1 MSTAVLL
8 YSIKRDTAVPILS
21 IFFYFIHNNMMRQ
34 TVCRLRRIHFITQ
47 PSFSTCATTIRESSS
62 LLFPPF
68 TSLDRVR
75 IPLNL
80 RGHSLANHS
89 ATDINAALEE
99 YKYKKQTSVSLE
111 TLLDTGSGKLLH
123 ASSFPEK
130 KANAM
135 NLTVHE
141 RTVMQIAS
149 FLRHELP
156 VRLAH
161 RASELRDLPYGLS
174 DTPSVKQVASWYEQS
189 FMDVINCPDIDN
201 MESADKIARALQ
213 GIYSRHAETLVTI
226 AQGLIEFRKR
236 KLAES
241 DHEPLHQY
249 EELHA
254 FLDDFFLHRI
264 GVRMLIGQYLEI
276 REPPREG
283 YVGMVCTST
292 SAYQAI
298 KEASDH
304 ARFMCER
311 QFGDAPYVEIKGRTD
326 LTFSY
331 VPSHLYYMLFEV
343 LKNSMRATVEHHAT
357 EDDPFPELPDV
368 RVIISDGEDNED
380 VVIKVSD
387 EGGGFPRSH
396 MKRIFSYLYTT
407 AQGNTVTN
415 SSELKD
421 FGIEGPL
428 AGLGYGLPIS
438 RAYAR
443 YFGGDLSLVPMEGW
457 GTDAF
462 MHLSR
467 LKDHK
472 EPLP

>member
-1 MSTAVLL
+1 MNKFFILASRAAATRS
-8 YSIKRDTAVPILS
+8 YSKLMLPPTSIMKPLS
-21 IFFYFIHNNMMRQ
+21 
-34 TVCRLRRIHFITQ
+34 RLVIPRTLSNT
-47 PSFSTCATTIRESSS
+47 PSQVEAS
-62 LLFPPF
+62 
-68 TSLDRVR
+68 
-75 IPLNL
+75 
-80 RGHSLANHS
+80 
-89 ATDINAALEE
+89 LEE
-99 YKYKKQTSVSLE
+99 YNNRPQTSVSLE

-123 ASSFPEK
+123 ASLFPQSEADK
-130 KANAM
+130 QK
-135 NLTVHE
+135 LTTHE

-161 RASELRDLPYGLS
+161 RATELRDLPYGLS
-174 DTPSVKQVASWYEQS
+174 DSPSVRQVSAWYEES
-189 FMDVINCPDIDN
+189 FMDIVACPEVTN
-201 MESADKIARALQ
+201 MASADHIARALQ
-213 GIYSRHAETLVTI
+213 GIYSRHGETLVTI

-236 KLAES
+236 KMADS
-241 DHEPLHQY
+241 RDGEPLHEYKEIHQ
-249 EELHA
+249 
-254 FLDDFFLHRI
+254 FLDNFFLHRI

-276 REPPREG
+276 REPPRDG

-331 VPSHLYYMLFEV
+331 VPSHLYYMLFEI
-343 LKNSMRATVEHHAT
+343 LKNSMRATVEHHST
-357 EDDPFPELPDV
+357 EADPFPELPDV

-387 EGGGFPRSH
+387 EGGGFRRSH

-407 AQGNTVTN
+407 ARGNTVTN
-415 SSELKD
+415 SAELKD

-462 MHLSR
+462 LHLSR
-467 LKDHK
+467 LKNHK

>member
-1 MSTAVLL
+1 MFLRNLTRRLSRTYSTLSNCTEPIAYNALTRLPIPRTMSNEA
-8 YSIKRDTAVPILS
+8 
-21 IFFYFIHNNMMRQ
+21 
-34 TVCRLRRIHFITQ
+34 
-47 PSFSTCATTIRESSS
+47 
-62 LLFPPF
+62 PP
-68 TSLDRVR
+68 
-75 IPLNL
+75 
-80 RGHSLANHS
+80 
-89 ATDINAALEE
+89 DISAALEE
-99 YKYKKQTSVSLE
+99 YKNKPQTSVTME
-111 TLLDTGSGKLLH
+111 TLIDTGSGKLLH
-123 ASSFPEK
+123 ASRFPEA
-130 KANAM
+130 KADEQ
-135 NLTVHE
+135 NLTTHE

-161 RASELRDLPYGLS
+161 RASDLRNLPYGLS
-174 DTPSVKQVASWYEQS
+174 SSPSVQQVASWYEQS
-189 FMDVINCPDIDN
+189 FLDIIACPEVDSMDG
-201 MESADKIARALQ
+201 ADHIARALQ
-213 GIYSRHAETLVTI
+213 GIYSRHAETLVTV
-226 AQGLIEFRKR
+226 AQGLIEFRKSR
-236 KLAES
+236 KMKEAEKNKS
-241 DHEPLHQY
+241 IHRLHEYKAVH
-249 EELHA
+249 E

-283 YVGMVCTST
+283 YVGMVCTET

-343 LKNSMRATVEHHAT
+343 LKNAMRATVEHHSS

-396 MKRIFSYLYTT
+396 IGRIFSYLYTT
-407 AQGNTVTN
+407 ARGNTVTN
-415 SSELKD
+415 SAELKD

-462 MHLSR
+462 LHLSR

>member
-1 MSTAVLL
+1 MYRSLPL
-8 YSIKRDTAVPILS
+8 IGRY
-21 IFFYFIHNNMMRQ
+21 
-34 TVCRLRRIHFITQ
+34 
-47 PSFSTCATTIRESSS
+47 FSTRATSSTQLSS
-62 LLFPPF
+62 LVLPNLKRP
-68 TSLDRVR
+68 TQRLQHK
-75 IPLNL
+75 IPLSL
-80 RGHSLANHS
+80 RGHNLSQFS
-89 ATDINAALEE
+89 ATDIQAALEE
-99 YKYKKQTSVSLE
+99 YKNKKQTSVSLE
-111 TLLDTGSGKLLH
+111 TLLDTGSGKLLY
-123 ASSFPEK
+123 ASRFPES
-130 KANAM
+130 KAEALG
-135 NLTVHE
+135 LTTHE

-161 RASELRDLPYGLS
+161 RASELRDLPHGLS
-174 DTPSVKQVASWYEQS
+174 ASPSVQQVACWYEES
-189 FMDVINCPDIDN
+189 FIDIINCPDIDS
-201 MESADKIARALQ
+201 MDSADQIARTLQ

-226 AQGLIEFRKR
+226 AQGLIEFRKQ
-236 KLAES
+236 KIAEG
-241 DHEPLHQY
+241 EPLHKYKQV
-249 EELHA
+249 HT

-264 GVRMLIGQYLEI
+264 GMRMLIGQYLEI

-396 MKRIFSYLYTT
+396 MRRIFSYLYTT
-407 AQGNTVTN
+407 ASGNTVTN
-415 SSELKD
+415 SAELKD

-462 MHLSR
+462 LHLSR
-467 LKDHK
+467 LKNHR

>member
-1 MSTAVLL
+1 MMHRFNVVGRRFLSTHRLILPTNPKLL
-8 YSIKRDTAVPILS
+8 TRIPILRPLS
-21 IFFYFIHNNMMRQ
+21 NN
-34 TVCRLRRIHFITQ
+34 TT
-47 PSFSTCATTIRESSS
+47 PSQSE
-62 LLFPPF
+62 LL
-68 TSLDRVR
+68 T
-75 IPLNL
+75 
-80 RGHSLANHS
+80 
-89 ATDINAALEE
+89 E
-99 YKYKKQTSVSLE
+99 YKSKTQTSVSLE

-123 ASSFPEK
+123 ASRFPQAEADRLK
-130 KANAM
+130 
-135 NLTVHE
+135 LSTHE

-161 RASELRDLPYGLS
+161 RATELRDLPYGLS
-174 DTPSVKQVASWYEQS
+174 DSPSIKHVASWYEES
-189 FMDVINCPDIDN
+189 FFDILDCPEINTMQD
-201 MESADKIARALQ
+201 ADQIARALQ
-213 GIYSRHAETLVTI
+213 GIYSRHAETLVTV
-226 AQGLIEFRKR
+226 AQGLIEFRKM
-236 KLAES
+236 KLANKGNKGN
-241 DHEPLHQY
+241 EPLHEY
-249 EELHA
+249 KEVHA

-276 REPPREG
+276 REPPRAG

-331 VPSHLYYMLFEV
+331 VPSHLYYMLFEI
-343 LKNSMRATVEHHAT
+343 LKNSMRATVEHHST
-357 EDDPFPELPDV
+357 ESDPFPELPDV
-368 RVIISDGEDNED
+368 RVVISDGEDNED

-407 AQGNTVTN
+407 AGNNTVTN
-415 SSELKD
+415 SAELKD

-462 MHLSR
+462 LHLSR
-467 LKDHK
+467 LYDHR